1 MQTRVLTF
9 IFCWLVICKSDI
21 TLMMDYKISFKFCAS
36 IIHAS
41 MEPIISYIQEWD
53 MMQYAF
59 WCHFPALYSSH
70 VSSALSLERFLSV
83 VRNKSVVNGRY
94 THHLRTFTF
103 YHYKKYLCKPWFFLT
118 AIICQKKVWLRTKHV
133 WTECLIE

>member
-1 MQTRVLTF
+1 MRFLSS
-9 IFCWLVICKSDI
+9 IFRQHVIFKIDNI
-21 TLMMDYKISFKFCAS
+21 LMMDYKFSSKFCAS
-36 IIHAS
+36 IIHTS
-41 MEPIISYIQEWD
+41 MEPIIYYIQEWD
-53 MMQYAF
+53 IMQYAF
-59 WCHFPALYSSH
+59 WCHFPTLYSSH
-70 VSSALSLERFLSV
+70 VSSALSLERFLSA

-103 YHYKKYLCKPWFFLT
+103 YHYKKYLFKPWFFLT